1 MAASACM
8 GGVGLEVEL
17 HRVADVLPD
26 LGRPVVGEGKAL
38 ELEAQDERRLQRENN
53 GQGATGH
60 VEDGK

>member
-26 LGRPVVGEGKAL
+26 LGRPVVGKGKAL